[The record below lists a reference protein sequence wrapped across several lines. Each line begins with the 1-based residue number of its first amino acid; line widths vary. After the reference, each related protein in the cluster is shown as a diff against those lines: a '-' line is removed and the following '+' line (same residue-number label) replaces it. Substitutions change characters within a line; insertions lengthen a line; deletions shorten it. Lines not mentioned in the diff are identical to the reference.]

1 MTERSAPLSDVTVID
16 LTRVL
21 AGPYLTMMLADMGAR
36 VIKVE
41 IPGSGDDARHFGPFL
56 EGESAYFATINR
68 GKESISLNL
77 KDKDDRKILEKLML
91 KADVLV
97 ENFRAGA
104 MDRLGYDWD
113 TVHRINPALI
123 YAAVSGFGHTGPYS
137 DRPAYDLVV
146 QGMGGIMS
154 LTGSG
159 DDDPRPVRVGTSV
172 GDITAGMFGLSG
184 VLAALYDREKTGK
197 GVKVDVG
204 MLDCQ
209 VAILENAVSRYFT
222 ENVIPGPIG
231 IRHPSITPFAGLRAA
246 GGEYLILAAGNDAMF
261 AHLCKIIDR
270 PELSEDPRFLTNPD
284 RTSNFAEL
292 HVELEKRL
300 ADKPAAQWLDILGEA
315 GIPCGPINNIE
326 QVVND
331 PQVAARNM
339 IVSAT
344 SETGAIFRMP
354 GNPVKLSAYDDPAT
368 RKAAPRQDQDR
379 DAILAWL
386 EQEPDIE

>member
-97 ENFRAGA
+97 ENFRGGA

-113 TVHRINPALI
+113 TVHGINPALI
-123 YAAVSGFGHTGPYS
+123 YAAVSGFGHTGPYR

-209 VAILENAVSRYFT
+209 VAILENAVSRYFA

-284 RTSNFAEL
+284 RTCNFAEL
-292 HVELEKRL
+292 HAELEKRL

-386 EQEPDIE
+386 GQEPDTE

>member
-1 MTERSAPLSDVTVID
+1 MTDRPAPLCDVTVID

-97 ENFRAGA
+97 ENFRGGA

-113 TVHRINPALI
+113 TVQRINPALI

-184 VLAALYDREKTGK
+184 VLAALYDRERTGK

-209 VAILENAVSRYFT
+209 VAILENAVSRYFA

-270 PELSEDPRFLTNPD
+270 PDLSEDPRFLTNQD
-284 RTSNFAEL
+284 RTCNFTEL
-292 HVELEKRL
+292 HAELEKRL
-300 ADKPAAQWLDILGEA
+300 ADKPAAQWLDILNEA

-354 GNPVKLSAYDDPAT
+354 GNPIKLSAYDDPAT

-386 EQEPDIE
+386 RQEPDLE